1 MNHLSR
7 AVLASIVNTTSNL
20 TLRSALSKAWPSHAG
35 AGRATVAWIVG
46 TAQRKVSRKNSE
58 GWYLNAWNRQ
68 ELQSL
73 DRDWRKRQIAKL
85 RQSQHREKQLE
96 FSRYF
101 GRTSRPSSGDFKEI
115 TGKITSPESQTEW
128 LHWFSRINQVSFDTV
143 SFQTSSFPKS
153 VTTVIEFLQ
162 PKWTAWNLLTSSSGE
177 KKKLPIFNMRGYMRT
192 PDYRMPWSSF
202 YRLSYHMK

>member
-1 MNHLSR
+1 MARENNKWSCLVSSWYKR
-7 AVLASIVNTTSNL
+7 AKASYREWIIFPGRHSNL

-35 AGRATVAWIVG
+35 AGRATAAWIVG

-73 DRDWRKRQIAKL
+73 DRDWRKRQITKL

-101 GRTSRPSSGDFKEI
+101 GRTSRPSLGDFKEEI
-115 TGKITSPESQTEW
+115 TGKITSRLLIHKLNDCTDSAESIKFRSTQSVFR
-128 LHWFSRINQVSFDTV
+128 LPRFLSQLRQL
-143 SFQTSSFPKS
+143 SSFCSQNEPRE
-153 VTTVIEFLQ
+153 TF
-162 PKWTAWNLLTSSSGE
+162 
-177 KKKLPIFNMRGYMRT
+177 
-192 PDYRMPWSSF
+192 
-202 YRLSYHMK
+202 

>member
-1 MNHLSR
+1 M
-7 AVLASIVNTTSNL
+7 AFACGCWASYSSL
-20 TLRSALSKAWPSHAG
+20 DRGDSAEKSEQEKQRGVVSERLKQA
-35 AGRATVAWIVG
+35 RATVARPRLKKK
-46 TAQRKVSRKNSE
+46 TNSKTQAKSAQRKATWVFPIFRKDKPSF
-58 GWYLNAWNRQ
+58 
-68 ELQSL
+68 
-73 DRDWRKRQIAKL
+73 L
-85 RQSQHREKQLE
+85 RGFQGNHWENY
-96 FSRYF
+96 FS
-101 GRTSRPSSGDFKEI
+101 
-115 TGKITSPESQTEW
+115 SPDSQTEW
-128 LHWFSRINQVSFDTV
+128 LHWFSRMNQVSFDTV

>member
-1 MNHLSR
+1 MAREKNKWSCFVSSWYKTREGLLSRVNHLSR
-7 AVLASIVNTTSNL
+7 AALASIVNTTSNL

-35 AGRATVAWIVG
+35 ARPATVAWIVG
-46 TAQRKVSRKNSE
+46 TAQRKVSRKNRE

-73 DRDWRKRQIAKL
+73 DRDWRKRQITKL

-115 TGKITSPESQTEW
+115 TEKITSRLLIHKLNDCTDSAESIKFRSTQSVFRLPRFLSQLW
-128 LHWFSRINQVSFDTV
+128 QL
-143 SFQTSSFPKS
+143 SSFCNQNEPRE
-153 VTTVIEFLQ
+153 TF
-162 PKWTAWNLLTSSSGE
+162 
-177 KKKLPIFNMRGYMRT
+177 
-192 PDYRMPWSSF
+192 
-202 YRLSYHMK
+202 